1 MTVNRTQVAIFI
13 GPFVPNRNLVI
24 VQVLDIRIALQE
36 PQQLVNDAAQVEFL
50 GREAREALGKV
61 KASLAAKH
69 RTSAGAS
76 AVRTVHT
83 VIDNIF
89 EKI

>member
-13 GPFVPNRNLVI
+13 SPFVPNRNLVI
-24 VQVLDIRIALQE
+24 VQVLDIRIALQK
-36 PQQLVNDAAQVEFL
+36 PQQFVYDTALVEFL
-50 GREAREALGKV
+50 SRVAREALGKV
-61 KASLAAKH
+61 KAGLAAEH

-76 AVRTVHT
+76 AVRTVYT